1 MGRALCHMPRGE
13 LKALAMTDEII
24 PTAAAASAPVPKD
37 WIMAIAPYVPGKS
50 KTDDGRSVSK
60 LSSNENPFGT
70 SEHAREAF
78 RSAAMTLERYP
89 DSAAVDLREALA
101 AAHGLDPA
109 RIIYGTGSDEVLHMA
124 AGAFAGPGDEIV
136 YSRFGFSVYPI
147 ATRRVGAIPVVA
159 PDKDYATDVDA
170 ILACVT
176 ERTRLVFIA
185 NPNNP
190 TGTFCTRAEIAR
202 LHAALPAHVL
212 LVIDQA
218 YAEYLDPEDD
228 DGGMELARTAPNVL
242 VTRTFSKIFGLASAR
257 VGWGYASAEVIDA
270 MHRIRQPFSFSIA
283 ASQAAVAAVKDT
295 GFVERCRLHNRE
307 WRARFEAEIAA
318 LGNKGLRA
326 VPSRANFSLVLFE
339 GETSAETAYKGL
351 MDAGYIVRW
360 LPGQELPHGLRITI
374 GTEEEMTGLI
384 AALRKIVAD

>member
-1 MGRALCHMPRGE
+1 
-13 LKALAMTDEII
+13 MTDTDIL
-24 PTAAAASAPVPKD
+24 AADAPVPKD
-37 WIMAIAPYVPGKS
+37 WIMAIHAYVPGKS
-50 KTDDGRSVSK
+50 KTDDGRSVAK

-70 SEHAREAF
+70 GEAAREAW
-78 RSAAMTLERYP
+78 RSAADSLERYP
-89 DSAAVDLREALA
+89 DSAAVELREALA
-101 AAHGLDPA
+101 AHYGLDAA
-109 RIIYGTGSDEVLHMA
+109 RITYGTGSDEVLHMA
-124 AGAFAGPGDEIV
+124 AGTFAGPGDEII

-147 ATRRVGAIPVVA
+147 ATRRVGATPVVA

-170 ILACVT
+170 IL
-176 ERTRLVFIA
+176 RLVTDKTRVIFIA

-190 TGTFCTRAEIAR
+190 TGTFTSRAEIAR
-202 LHAALPAHVL
+202 LHAGLPKNVL

-218 YAEYLDPEDD
+218 YSEYLEQTDD
-228 DGGMELARTAPNVL
+228 DGGLELAKTQPNVL

-257 VGWGYASAEVIDA
+257 VGWGYASADIIDA

-283 ASQAAVAAVKDT
+283 SSRAAVAATKDT
-295 GFVERCRLHNRE
+295 RFVERSAVHNLQ
-307 WRARFEAEIAA
+307 WRGWFEDQIAA

-326 VPSRANFSLVLFE
+326 VPSKANFSLVLFE

-374 GTEEEMTGLI
+374 GTEAEMTGLV
-384 AALRKIVAD
+384 AALRNIVGAS